1 MSMLNAAA
9 SYRRE
14 DRAAPRAAQRVPVV
28 MPVVD
33 VRIDVE
39 GTLSVRLDREPYAT
53 DSLLHRD
60 DLQRLL
66 RDLATDLD
74 TPIRV
79 EVREAD
85 GSAFTDIVTPESHDV
100 RLPDPPWPATAP
112 ADETAGEMVGEMVGK
127 TAPGRFLPLEDVA
140 VAVVVAH
147 QTARED
153 GVAHLRLPPVL
164 LEAHAGRLVLVGQQS
179 GAIVVGGV
187 SG

>member
-14 DRAAPRAAQRVPVV
+14 ERATPRPAQRVPAV
-28 MPVVD
+28 MPLVD
-33 VRIDVE
+33 VRVDVE
-39 GTLSVRLDREPYAT
+39 GTVVVRLDREPYAT
-53 DSLLHRD
+53 DVQLHRE

-66 RDLATDLD
+66 RELATDLD

-85 GSAFTDIVTPESHDV
+85 GSAFTDIVTPESQDV
-100 RLPDPPWPATAP
+100 RLPDPPQPATA
-112 ADETAGEMVGEMVGK
+112 AVDETASE
-127 TAPGRFLPLEDVA
+127 TAGQMIGGTAIGRFLPLEDVA

-147 QTARED
+147 QTASED
-153 GVAHLRLPPVL
+153 GVADLRLPPVL

-179 GAIVVGGV
+179 GAIVVSGV

>member
-14 DRAAPRAAQRVPVV
+14 DRAGSRVEQRVPVV
-28 MPVVD
+28 MPLVD
-33 VRIDVE
+33 VQVDLD
-39 GTLSVRLDREPYAT
+39 GTVALRLDREPYAT
-53 DSLLHRD
+53 DTPLHRE

-66 RDLATDLD
+66 AKLATDLD
-74 TPIRV
+74 TPVRV

-85 GSAFTDIVTPESHDV
+85 GSTFTDIVTPEHQDV
-100 RLPDPPWPATAP
+100 RLSERPMPATAAP
-112 ADETAGEMVGEMVGK
+112 DLTAGQAAGETAS
-127 TAPGRFLPLEDVA
+127 GRFLPLEDVA

-147 QTARED
+147 QTASED
-153 GVAHLRLPPVL
+153 GVATLRLPPAL

-179 GAIVVGGV
+179 GAVVVSGV

>member
-39 GTLSVRLDREPYAT
+39 GILSVRLDREPYAT

-66 RDLATDLD
+66 RDLATDLG

-85 GSAFTDIVTPESHDV
+85 GSAFTDIVTQESQDV
-100 RLPDPPWPATAP
+100 RLPDPPRPATAP
-112 ADETAGEMVGEMVGK
+112 ADETASEMVGE
-127 TAPGRFLPLEDVA
+127 TARGRFLPLEDVA

-147 QTARED
+147 QTASED

-179 GAIVVGGV
+179 GAIVVSGV

>member
-14 DRAAPRAAQRVPVV
+14 DRAAPRAAQRVPGV

-33 VRIDVE
+33 VRVDVE
-39 GTLSVRLDREPYAT
+39 GTMAVRLDREPYAT
-53 DSLLHRD
+53 DVQLHRE
-60 DLQRLL
+60 DLHRLL
-66 RDLATDLD
+66 RELATDLD

-85 GSAFTDIVTPESHDV
+85 GSAFTDIVTPESQDV
-100 RLPDPPWPATAP
+100 RLPDPPRPANAP
-112 ADETAGEMVGEMVGK
+112 ADETAGEMAGETGS
-127 TAPGRFLPLEDVA
+127 GRFLPLEDVA

-147 QTARED
+147 QTASED
-153 GVAHLRLPPVL
+153 GVANLRLPPVL
-164 LEAHAGRLVLVGQQS
+164 LEVHAGRLMLVGQQS
-179 GAIVVGGV
+179 GAIVVSGV

>member
-100 RLPDPPWPATAP
+100 RLPDPPRPATAP
-112 ADETAGEMVGEMVGK
+112 ADETASEMVGE
-127 TAPGRFLPLEDVA
+127 TARGRFLPLEDVA

-147 QTARED
+147 QTASED

-179 GAIVVGGV
+179 GAIVV
-187 SG
+187 SGASG

>member
-14 DRAAPRAAQRVPVV
+14 DRAAPRVEQRVPVV
-28 MPVVD
+28 MPLVD

-39 GTLSVRLDREPYAT
+39 GTVTVKLDREPYAT
-53 DSLLHRD
+53 DTPLHRG

-66 RDLATDLD
+66 GKLATDIE

-85 GSAFTDIVTPESHDV
+85 GSTFTDIVTAESPEVALPEPLRPGTAAHDQ
-100 RLPDPPWPATAP
+100 
-112 ADETAGEMVGEMVGK
+112 TAGQMESM
-127 TAPGRFLPLEDVA
+127 TANGRFLPLEDVA
-140 VAVVVAH
+140 VAVVIAR
-147 QTARED
+147 QTASED
-153 GVAHLRLPPVL
+153 GVANLRLPPAL

-179 GAIVVGGV
+179 GAVVMGGV

>member
-28 MPVVD
+28 MPLVD

-100 RLPDPPWPATAP
+100 RLPDPPRPATAP
-112 ADETAGEMVGEMVGK
+112 ADETASEMVGK
-127 TAPGRFLPLEDVA
+127 TARGWFLPLEDVA

-147 QTARED
+147 QTASED

-179 GAIVVGGV
+179 GAIVVSGV

>member
-14 DRAAPRAAQRVPVV
+14 DRVAQRVPVV
-28 MPVVD
+28 MPFADVQVD
-33 VRIDVE
+33 LD
-39 GTLSVRLDREPYAT
+39 GTVALTLDREPYAT
-53 DSLLHRD
+53 DTPLHRE

-66 RDLATDLD
+66 GKLTTDLD

-85 GSAFTDIVTPESHDV
+85 GSTFTDIVAPGAQEV
-100 RLPDPPWPATAP
+100 RLPEPPQPATDPP
-112 ADETAGEMVGEMVGK
+112 DQTAGE
-127 TAPGRFLPLEDVA
+127 TASGRFLPLEDVA

-147 QTARED
+147 QTASED
-153 GVAHLRLPPVL
+153 GVADLRLPPVL

-179 GAIVVGGV
+179 GAIVVSGV
-187 SG
+187 PG

>member
-33 VRIDVE
+33 VRVDVE

-60 DLQRLL
+60 DLQGLL

-85 GSAFTDIVTPESHDV
+85 GSAFTDIVTPESQDV
-100 RLPDPPWPATAP
+100 RLPDPPRPATAP
-112 ADETAGEMVGEMVGK
+112 VDETPSETVGQTIGG
-127 TAPGRFLPLEDVA
+127 TAIGQFLPLEDVA

-147 QTARED
+147 QTASKD
-153 GVAHLRLPPVL
+153 GVADLRLPPAL

-179 GAIVVGGV
+179 GTIVVSDAPG
-187 SG
+187 

>member
-14 DRAAPRAAQRVPVV
+14 DRATPRPAQRVPAV
-28 MPVVD
+28 MPLVD
-33 VRIDVE
+33 VRVDVE
-39 GTLSVRLDREPYAT
+39 GTVVVRLDREPYAT
-53 DSLLHRD
+53 DSQLHRE

-66 RDLATDLD
+66 RELATDLD

-85 GSAFTDIVTPESHDV
+85 GSAFTDIVTPESPEV
-100 RLPDPPWPATAP
+100 RLPDPPPPHTDPVDEVAGGTAS
-112 ADETAGEMVGEMVGK
+112 
-127 TAPGRFLPLEDVA
+127 GRFLPLEDVA

-147 QTARED
+147 QTASED
-153 GVAHLRLPPVL
+153 GVASLRLPPAL

-179 GAIVVGGV
+179 GAVVVSGV

>member
-14 DRAAPRAAQRVPVV
+14 DRVAQRVPVV
-28 MPVVD
+28 MPLVD
-33 VRIDVE
+33 VQVDLD
-39 GTLSVRLDREPYAT
+39 GTVSLRLDQEPYASDT
-53 DSLLHRD
+53 SLHRK

-66 RDLATDLD
+66 GKLATDLD

-85 GSAFTDIVTPESHDV
+85 GSTFTDIVTAESQEARPPESP
-100 RLPDPPWPATAP
+100 LAATAP
-112 ADETAGEMVGEMVGK
+112 PDQATGET
-127 TAPGRFLPLEDVA
+127 PSGRFLPLEDVA

-147 QTARED
+147 QTASED
-153 GVAHLRLPPVL
+153 GMAHLRLPPVL
-164 LEAHAGRLVLVGQQS
+164 LESHAGRLVLVGQQS
-179 GAIVVGGV
+179 GAVVVGGV

>member
-1 MSMLNAAA
+1 MSMLNTAA

-14 DRAAPRAAQRVPVV
+14 DRAAPLAAQRVPVV

-33 VRIDVE
+33 VRVDVE

-66 RDLATDLD
+66 RELAADLD
-74 TPIRV
+74 TPMRV

-85 GSAFTDIVTPESHDV
+85 GSAFTDIVTPEPHDV
-100 RLPDPPWPATAP
+100 RLPDPPRPATAP
-112 ADETAGEMVGEMVGK
+112 ADETASEMVGETGS
-127 TAPGRFLPLEDVA
+127 GRFLPLEDVA

-147 QTARED
+147 QIASED
-153 GVAHLRLPPVL
+153 GVADLRLPPVL

-179 GAIVVGGV
+179 GAIVV
-187 SG
+187 SGDSG

>member
-9 SYRRE
+9 SYRRD

-28 MPVVD
+28 VPLVD
-33 VRIDVE
+33 VRVDVE

-53 DSLLHRD
+53 DSVLHRD
-60 DLQRLL
+60 DLQGML

-85 GSAFTDIVTPESHDV
+85 GSAFTDIVTPESHHV
-100 RLPDPPWPATAP
+100 RLPDPPLPATAP
-112 ADETAGEMVGEMVGK
+112 ADETAGEMVGE
-127 TAPGRFLPLEDVA
+127 TARGRFLPIEDVA

-147 QTARED
+147 QTASED
-153 GVAHLRLPPVL
+153 GVAHLRLPPIL

-179 GAIVVGGV
+179 GAIVVSGV

>member
-14 DRAAPRAAQRVPVV
+14 DRAAPRVAQRVPVV
-28 MPVVD
+28 MPLVD

-39 GTLSVRLDREPYAT
+39 GTVAVKLDREPYAT
-53 DSLLHRD
+53 DTPLHRE

-66 RDLATDLD
+66 GKLATDLD

-85 GSAFTDIVTPESHDV
+85 GSAFTDIVTPESQEV
-100 RLPDPPWPATAP
+100 RPPDPPRPATAP
-112 ADETAGEMVGEMVGK
+112 PDQTTGQTGGS
-127 TAPGRFLPLEDVA
+127 GRFLPLEDVA

-147 QTARED
+147 QTASED
-153 GVAHLRLPPVL
+153 GVANLRLPPAL

-179 GAIVVGGV
+179 GAVVVSGV

>member
-14 DRAAPRAAQRVPVV
+14 DRAAPHVAQRVPVV
-28 MPVVD
+28 MPLVD

-39 GTLSVRLDREPYAT
+39 GTVAVNLDREPYAT
-53 DSLLHRD
+53 DTPLHRE

-66 RDLATDLD
+66 RRLATDLD

-85 GSAFTDIVTPESHDV
+85 GSAFTDIVTPEPQDL
-100 RLPDPPWPATAP
+100 RLPSGHGPATAP
-112 ADETAGEMVGEMVGK
+112 PDQTTGETAS
-127 TAPGRFLPLEDVA
+127 GRFLPLEDVA
-140 VAVVVAH
+140 VAVVIAR
-147 QTARED
+147 QTASED
-153 GVAHLRLPPVL
+153 GLANLRLPPAL

-179 GAIVVGGV
+179 GTVVVGGV
-187 SG
+187 SE

>member
-1 MSMLNAAA
+1 MSMLNAAV

-14 DRAAPRAAQRVPVV
+14 DRAAPRAAQRVPVL

-33 VRIDVE
+33 VRVDGE

-66 RDLATDLD
+66 RELATDLD

-85 GSAFTDIVTPESHDV
+85 GSAFTDIVTPEPHDV
-100 RLPDPPWPATAP
+100 RTPDPRPATAP
-112 ADETAGEMVGEMVGK
+112 ADETAREMVGE
-127 TAPGRFLPLEDVA
+127 TARGRFLPLEDIA

-147 QTARED
+147 QTASED
-153 GVAHLRLPPVL
+153 GVADLRLPPVL

-179 GAIVVGGV
+179 GAIAVSVV

>member
-14 DRAAPRAAQRVPVV
+14 DRPALRVSQRVPVV

-33 VRIDVE
+33 VRVDAE

-66 RDLATDLD
+66 RELAADLD
-74 TPIRV
+74 TPMRV

-85 GSAFTDIVTPESHDV
+85 GSAFTDIVTPEPHDV
-100 RLPDPPWPATAP
+100 RTPDPRPATAP
-112 ADETAGEMVGEMVGK
+112 ADETASEMAGE
-127 TAPGRFLPLEDVA
+127 TARGRFLPLEDVA

-147 QTARED
+147 QTASED
-153 GVAHLRLPPVL
+153 GVADLRLPLVL
-164 LEAHAGRLVLVGQQS
+164 LEAHAGRLVLLGQQS
-179 GAIVVGGV
+179 GAIVVSGV

>member
-9 SYRRE
+9 SYRRD

-28 MPVVD
+28 MPLVD

-85 GSAFTDIVTPESHDV
+85 GSAFTDIVIPESHDV
-100 RLPDPPWPATAP
+100 RLPDPPRPATAP
-112 ADETAGEMVGEMVGK
+112 ADETASEMVGK
-127 TAPGRFLPLEDVA
+127 TARGRFLPLEDVA

-147 QTARED
+147 QTVSED
-153 GVAHLRLPPVL
+153 GVADLRLPPVL

-179 GAIVVGGV
+179 GAIVVSGV